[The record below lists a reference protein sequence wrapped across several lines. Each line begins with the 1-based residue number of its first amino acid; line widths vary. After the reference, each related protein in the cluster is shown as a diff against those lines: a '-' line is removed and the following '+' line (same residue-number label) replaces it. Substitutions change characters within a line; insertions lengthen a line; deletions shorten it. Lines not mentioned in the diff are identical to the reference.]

1 MALLGQEPALEEI
14 CVEGVKMLREA
25 EQRGTFGQVFA
36 MLNGAH

>member
-1 MALLGQEPALEEI
+1 
-14 CVEGVKMLREA
+14 VKMLREA